1 MSNNN
6 LEPKKGDRLE
16 RPIDPDINKG
26 NSSSYAPPKPQ
37 QPQKPKD
44 IPTKPKN

>member
-6 LEPKKGDRLE
+6 LEPKKGDRIE
-16 RPIDPDINKG
+16 KPIEPDIKKG

-37 QPQKPKD
+37 SPQKPESTS
-44 IPTKPKN
+44 TKPKN